1 MDASH
6 FDNWAEDYEN
16 DVRESNQAE
25 SYPFAGYDR
34 VLDRIAGFVLAER
47 VGKLLDL
54 GTGSGTLASRLYD
67 VGWKISAVDFSE
79 EMLKQARERMPEASF
94 LIADFSKALPKELD
108 GQKFDFIVMT
118 YAFHHLEYEKQADFL
133 RSLLPLLI
141 ENGKILLGDI
151 SFETKK
157 GFEKARLQSGEEWDD
172 EEFYPI
178 VEELRAQLPDLHFE
192 HEVISFCATVM
203 RIGLKV

>member
-6 FDNWAEDYEN
+6 FDDWAEDYEN
-16 DVRESNQAE
+16 DVRESNQTE

-34 VLDRIAGFVLAER
+34 VLDRIACFVLAEPVGR
-47 VGKLLDL
+47 VLDL
-54 GTGSGTLASRLYD
+54 GTGSGTLACRLYD
-67 VGWKISAVDFSE
+67 AGWKISAVDFSE

-94 LIADFSKALPKELD
+94 LIADFAKELPKELD

-118 YAFHHLEYEKQADFL
+118 YAFHHIEYEKQVDFL
-133 RSLLPLLI
+133 RSLLPLLT
-141 ENGKILLGDI
+141 ENGKILIGDI

-157 GFEKARLQSGEEWDD
+157 DFEKAKLQSGGEWDD

-203 RIGLKV
+203 RIGLNV